1 LALEAKQG
9 VSQLELLCKEI
20 EKENESREHKKEQK
34 RRKKRKGRKNRQ
46 AEWQSAEVDA
56 FILPPSI

>member
-1 LALEAKQG
+1 M
-9 VSQLELLCKEI
+9 SQLELLCKEI